1 MIVRARWAR
10 ARSTASGRAEVGTA
24 MNEEQAPGGY
34 VRLLVALEHDGGPED
49 EWLWAEP
56 LGSDRFR
63 IESTPF
69 FAYGLSHG
77 DVVRAAGG
85 GDMARLESVERKS
98 GHRTMRIALDAGWDL
113 DRAELQQ
120 FLDEL
125 LALGCTY
132 EAMPP
137 KIAALDVPPETDVG
151 EVVARLQVQFRDG
164 VLVWEWADPR
174 PS

>member
-1 MIVRARWAR
+1 M
-10 ARSTASGRAEVGTA
+10 TE
-24 MNEEQAPGGY
+24 NEAPGGY
-34 VRLLVALEHDGGPED
+34 VRLLVSLEREPGAEGPED

-56 LGSDRFR
+56 LGSGRYR
-63 IESTPF
+63 VESTPF

-77 DVVRAAGG
+77 DVVRAREEGAT
-85 GDMARLESVERKS
+85 ARFSDVERKS
-98 GHRTMRIALDAGWDL
+98 GHRTLRVALDLDL
-113 DRAELQQ
+113 EVEHAPAQRILED
-120 FLDEL
+120 L

-137 KIAALDVPPETDVG
+137 KIVALDVPPEVDVTG
-151 EVVARLQVQFRDG
+151 VVARLQTQRRDG

>member
-1 MIVRARWAR
+1 M
-10 ARSTASGRAEVGTA
+10 GAEIG
-24 MNEEQAPGGY
+24 MKENEAQGGY
-34 VRLLVALEHDGGPED
+34 VRLLVTLERGPSAEGLAE

-56 LGSDRFR
+56 LGSGRFR
-63 IESTPF
+63 LESTPF
-69 FAYGLSHG
+69 FAYGLSYG
-77 DVVRAAGG
+77 DLVEAGEG
-85 GDMARLESVERKS
+85 GDMPRLAAIERKS
-98 GHRTMRIALDAGWDL
+98 GHRTLRIALDDRRNL
-113 DRAELQQ
+113 DEPEIQK

-137 KIAALDVPPETDVG
+137 KIVALDVPPEVEVAGVVG
-151 EVVARLQVQFRDG
+151 PLQTQFRDG

>member
-1 MIVRARWAR
+1 M
-10 ARSTASGRAEVGTA
+10 AEDG
-24 MNEEQAPGGY
+24 APGGY
-34 VRLLVALEHDGGPED
+34 VRLLVSLERDPGAEGQDE

-56 LGSDRFR
+56 LGSGRFR

-77 DVVRAAGG
+77 DLVRASGEG
-85 GDMARLESVERKS
+85 EMPRLDEVECKS
-98 GHRTMRIALDAGWDL
+98 GHRTLRVALDERRDL
-113 DRAELQQ
+113 DQPEIQKL
-120 FLDEL
+120 LDEM
-125 LALGCTY
+125 LAMGCTY

-137 KIAALDVPPETDVG
+137 KVVALDVPPDVDVG
-151 EVVARLQVQFRDG
+151 AVIERLHTHSREG

>member
-1 MIVRARWAR
+1 M
-10 ARSTASGRAEVGTA
+10 SD
-24 MNEEQAPGGY
+24 NEAPGGY
-34 VRLLVALEHDGGPED
+34 VRLLVALERERDAEGPED

-56 LGSDRFR
+56 LGSKRFR

-77 DVVRAAGG
+77 DVVRAEEE
-85 GDMARLESVERKS
+85 GDMPRLAALERKS
-98 GHRTMRIALDAGWDL
+98 GHRTLRVALDLDWDL
-113 DRAELQQ
+113 ERPEIQK

-125 LALGCTY
+125 LGLGCTY

-137 KIAALDVPPETDVG
+137 KIVSLDLQPEVDV
-151 EVVARLQVQFRDG
+151 EQVVARLQTQLRDG

>member
-1 MIVRARWAR
+1 M
-10 ARSTASGRAEVGTA
+10 SEAET
-24 MNEEQAPGGY
+24 PGGY
-34 VRLLVALEHDGGPED
+34 VRLLVPLEREPGGEGPED

-56 LGSDRFR
+56 LGSCRFR
-63 IESTPF
+63 VESTPF

-77 DVVRAAGG
+77 DVVLGAEAGE
-85 GDMARLESVERKS
+85 MPRLEAVERKG
-98 GHRTMRIALDAGWDL
+98 GHRTLRVALDADW
-113 DRAELQQ
+113 ELERPEIAK

-125 LALGCTY
+125 LGLGCTY

-137 KIAALDVPPETDVG
+137 KIVALDVPG
-151 EVVARLQVQFRDG
+151 EVEVGAVIARLQTQFRDG

>member
-1 MIVRARWAR
+1 MTE
-10 ARSTASGRAEVGTA
+10 SE
-24 MNEEQAPGGY
+24 APGGY
-34 VRLLVALEHDGGPED
+34 VRLLVSLEREGAGEGPED

-56 LGSDRFR
+56 LGSQRFR

-77 DVVRAAGG
+77 DVVRAEEG
-85 GDMARLESVERKS
+85 GDMPRLSALERKS
-98 GHRTMRIALDAGWDL
+98 GHRTLRVALDLDWDL
-113 DRAELQQ
+113 ERPEVQK
-120 FLDEL
+120 FLDGL
-125 LALGCTY
+125 LGLGCSY

-137 KIAALDVPPETDVG
+137 KIVALDLQPEVDV
-151 EVVARLQVQFRDG
+151 EQVVARLQTQVRDS

>member
-1 MIVRARWAR
+1 M
-10 ARSTASGRAEVGTA
+10 SEGD
-24 MNEEQAPGGY
+24 APGGY
-34 VRLLVALEHDGGPED
+34 VRVLVSLEREPGGEGPED

-56 LGSDRFR
+56 LGSGRYR
-63 IESTPF
+63 LESTPF

-77 DVVRAAGG
+77 DVVRAAGEADLPRFDG
-85 GDMARLESVERKS
+85 VERKS
-98 GHRTMRIALDAGWDL
+98 GHRTLRVALDGDL
-113 DRAELQQ
+113 DVDRPTVQR

-125 LALGCTY
+125 LTLGCSY

-137 KIAALDVPPETDVG
+137 KIVALDMRPDVDVG
-151 EVVARLQVQFRDG
+151 EVVSRLQTQVHDG

>member
-1 MIVRARWAR
+1 M
-10 ARSTASGRAEVGTA
+10 SG
-24 MNEEQAPGGY
+24 NEAPGGY
-34 VRLLVALEHDGGPED
+34 VRLLVSLERDPGAGGLDE

-56 LGSDRFR
+56 LGTGRFR
-63 IESTPF
+63 LESTPF

-77 DVVRAAGG
+77 DLVEAREEGEMPRFAA
-85 GDMARLESVERKS
+85 VERKS
-98 GHRTMRIALDAGWDL
+98 GHRTLRVALDDRRDL
-113 DRAELQQ
+113 DEPEIQK

-125 LALGCTY
+125 LASGCTY

-137 KIAALDVPPETDVG
+137 KVVALDVPPEVDVAG
-151 EVVARLQVQFRDG
+151 VVERLQAQLRGG

>member
-1 MIVRARWAR
+1 M
-10 ARSTASGRAEVGTA
+10 AEK
-24 MNEEQAPGGY
+24 EAPGGY
-34 VRLLVALEHDGGPED
+34 VRLLVSLEPEPTSDGPED

-56 LGSDRFR
+56 LGSERFR
-63 IESTPF
+63 VESTPF

-77 DVVRAAGG
+77 DVVRGREDGEAARFSGI
-85 GDMARLESVERKS
+85 ERKS
-98 GHRTMRIALDAGWDL
+98 GHRTLRVALDLDLDL
-113 DRAELQQ
+113 DRPEVQR

-137 KIAALDVPPETDVG
+137 KIVALDVPPEVEVGDV
-151 EVVARLQVQFRDG
+151 VSRLHTERDDG
-164 VLVWEWADPR
+164 VLVWEWADPI

>member
-1 MIVRARWAR
+1 MM
-10 ARSTASGRAEVGTA
+10 T
-24 MNEEQAPGGY
+24 EEEGPGGY
-34 VRLLVALEHDGGPED
+34 VRLLVPLEREPGGGGPED

-56 LGSDRFR
+56 LGSSRFR

-77 DVVRAAGG
+77 DVVRATEAT
-85 GDMARLESVERKS
+85 DPPRLEAVERKS
-98 GHRTMRIALDAGWDL
+98 GHRTLRIALDADWDL
-113 DRAELQQ
+113 DRAEIQQ
-120 FLDEL
+120 FLDDL

-137 KIAALDVPPETDVG
+137 KMVALDVPPDVDVG
-151 EVVARLQVQFRDG
+151 EVIARLQVQFRDG
-164 VLVWEWADPR
+164 VLLWEWADPR